1 VIRILLR
8 NRRYYLERFG
18 QKQSGTRFINKD
30 MRILISNDDGIYSP
44 GIMALAKVASRFG
57 EVRIVAPDV
66 EQSSMGH
73 AITASRPLRYRRIRL
88 GDFEAYRVDGTPAD
102 CVALGTHH
110 WQHVDLVLSGINLG
124 LNLGNSCWHSGT
136 LAAAK
141 QAALLGV
148 RGIAFS
154 TSVNE
159 NKEPDFGKLDP
170 YVAKVIDM
178 LLKEDTMSLVNVN
191 LPEKPRGI
199 RWTRQSVRQYDG
211 KVAPSKDPMGRPIFW
226 FTVIPLQGAEEGTD
240 RWAVEHN
247 WVSVTPLR
255 LDLTDEKELG
265 RALALHHTPAIGAKS
280 SADGQRKSGASASR
294 TTKHKRIVKTNKKR
308 RREKS

>member
-1 VIRILLR
+1 MI
-8 NRRYYLERFG
+8 
-18 QKQSGTRFINKD
+18 KK

-44 GIMALAKVASRFG
+44 GIAALAKVASGFG

-73 AITASRPLRYRRIRL
+73 AITSSRPLRYKRIRL

-154 TSVNE
+154 TSVSE

-178 LLKEDTMSLVNVN
+178 LLQEKTMSLVNVN
-191 LPEKPRGI
+191 FPEKPKGI
-199 RWTRQSVRQYDG
+199 RWTRQSVRHYDG

-226 FTVIPLQGAEEGTD
+226 FTIIPLQGAEEGTD

-265 RALALHHTPAIGAKS
+265 RALALHHTPPIS
-280 SADGQRKSGASASR
+280 TDGSGMPQKNRTPASA
-294 TTKHKRIVKTNKKR
+294 TNRQAR
-308 RREKS
+308 RGKS